1 MTCILCKQKN
11 FEVVSTRDSKKN
23 SFLKVVLCTNCSM
36 IQQDPIPSENE
47 VNEYYSNAYRQD
59 YKKTYVPK
67 IKHVFRAGK
76 LGLNR
81 IVFLKNRGINSGKL
95 LDVGAGG
102 GEFTYLSSKLGF
114 LSQGIEPNIGYSSYA
129 RKEYGITINTGQLS
143 DVHKKFDVITMFH
156 ALEHI
161 PNPVKTFGLLFDLL
175 EKDGNLLI
183 EVPNIETKDASPHNI
198 YFKAHIHYF
207 STATLVCAA
216 SKYFETIDIDCD
228 SNLRVLFKRKAEVG
242 DLLLPTQDQINQTIK
257 RLKKKGWLEYIFKGN
272 GYKKL
277 PLRFSKIFFE
287 FQLGNKQGVEILN
300 EIVKNYKS
308 NKA

>member
-47 VNEYYSNAYRQD
+47 VNEYYSNTYRQD

-207 STATLVCAA
+207 SESTLTSAASQYFEKIDESNGSNLQILFKRRHIIKNNLILPA
-216 SKYFETIDIDCD
+216 SKY
-228 SNLRVLFKRKAEVG
+228 
-242 DLLLPTQDQINQTIK
+242 INQTAF
-257 RLKKKGWLEYIFKGN
+257 RLQEKGWFEYLFYGR

-277 PLRFSKIFFE
+277 FLRIRQLFIESRLNYEKSIEVLDDILRSNPSK
-287 FQLGNKQGVEILN
+287 N
-300 EIVKNYKS
+300 
-308 NKA
+308 